1 MANTTTTGTSDPAG
15 LFDVSLEHWPTI
27 RIPAQDENDAIA
39 EYKRLYG
46 IDRSH
51 HPFVA
56 VKADPGSPA
65 PVEPESWIAI
75 RKSYGTHGTERK
87 SVPPSAPE
95 TPPSPPAADKPP
107 STTPTK

>member
-1 MANTTTTGTSDPAG
+1 MAGETSKPETTKIETPG
-15 LFDVSLEHWPTI
+15 LFDVSLEHWPTL
-27 RIPAQDENDAIA
+27 RIPAQDQDDAIA

-56 VKADPGSPA
+56 VKADPGTPA
-65 PVEPESWIAI
+65 PVEPEGWVAI

-87 SVPPSAPE
+87 SVP
-95 TPPSPPAADKPP
+95 AADKTS
-107 STTPTK
+107 STTPAK